1 MPAFPTVG
9 YMPSDSPAVCLTA
22 IHKRFGDLVAVRDL
36 DLSIEPG
43 ETVALLGPNGAGK
56 TTTINM
62 MLGLVAPDRGTARLF
77 GGPPARAIETGRVGT
92 VLQDAMFLPSA
103 TVREFVELA
112 RALYPK
118 RSTLDEILTLA
129 GLTDRA
135 GARLDKLSGGEAK
148 RARFA
153 FALAGDP
160 ELLVLDEP
168 TSAMDVAGRQAFWA
182 AMHRLADRGRT
193 VLFATHYL
201 EEADDFADRVVVVA
215 GGRIVADGPTAQIRA
230 LASGRTVAFDLV
242 GETADGLSR
251 LPGARSVEVRGDRVR
266 IESTDAD
273 ATVIALVRS
282 GRAFAN
288 LEVSSAGLEAAF
300 LALTADVTPPPR
312 EPEPLLAAARSEH

>member
-1 MPAFPTVG
+1 MPTDAL
-9 YMPSDSPAVCLTA
+9 AVALTA
-22 IHKRFGDLVAVRDL
+22 IHKHFGDLVAVRDV
-36 DLSIEPG
+36 DLSIKPG
-43 ETVALLGPNGAGK
+43 ETIALLGPNGAGK

-62 MLGLVAPDRGTARLF
+62 VLGLVAPDRGTARLF

-118 RSTLDEILTLA
+118 RSSLDEILTLA

-168 TSAMDVAGRQAFWA
+168 TAAMDVAGRQAFWA

-201 EEADDFADRVVVVA
+201 EEADDFADRVVVMA

-230 LASGRTVAFDLV
+230 LASGRTVAFDVV
-242 GETADGLSR
+242 GQSADGLSG
-251 LPGARSVEVRGDRVR
+251 LPGARSIQVRGDRVR

-288 LEVSSAGLEAAF
+288 LEISSAGLEAAF
-300 LALTADVTPPPR
+300 LALTSDVPADVRDGVPA
-312 EPEPLLAAARSEH
+312 LAGAGLEA

>member
-1 MPAFPTVG
+1 
-9 YMPSDSPAVCLTA
+9 MPSDALAVCLTA
-22 IHKRFGDLVAVRDL
+22 IHKRFGDLAAVRDL

-56 TTTINM
+56 STTINM

-77 GGPPARAIETGRVGT
+77 GEPPARAIETGRVGT
-92 VLQDAMFLPSA
+92 ILQDAMFLPSA

-160 ELLVLDEP
+160 DLLVLDEP
-168 TSAMDVAGRQAFWA
+168 TAAMDVAGRQAFWA
-182 AMHRLADRGRT
+182 AMHRLADRGTRSSSRRT
-193 VLFATHYL
+193 TSK
-201 EEADDFADRVVVVA
+201 RRTTSPT
-215 GGRIVADGPTAQIRA
+215 GSSSSPTAG
-230 LASGRTVAFDLV
+230 SSPTVRRRRSTRWPVAVPSPSICV
-242 GETADGLSR
+242 GETDDGLYR
-251 LPGARSVEVRGDRVR
+251 LPG
-266 IESTDAD
+266 
-273 ATVIALVRS
+273 VRS
-282 GRAFAN
+282 TRCAATASGSSRPTPTPPSSSSSTVVDAFAN
-288 LEVSSAGLEAAF
+288 LEVTSAGLEAAF
-300 LALTADVTPPPR
+300 LALTSETPGTA
-312 EPEPLLAAARSEH
+312 PLLAAARSEH

>member
-1 MPAFPTVG
+1 
-9 YMPSDSPAVCLTA
+9 MPSDVTAVHLTA

-43 ETVALLGPNGAGK
+43 ETIAMLGPNGAGK

-62 MLGLVAPDRGTARLF
+62 MLGLVAPDRGTAKLF
-77 GGPPARAIETGRVGT
+77 GGPPARAIEAGRVGT

-103 TVREFVELA
+103 TVRDFVELA

-118 RSTLDEILTLA
+118 RSTLDEILALA

-135 GARLDKLSGGEAK
+135 GARLDRLSGGEAK

-160 ELLVLDEP
+160 DLLVLDEP
-168 TSAMDVAGRQAFWA
+168 TAAMDVVGRQAFWA
-182 AMHRLADRGRT
+182 AMHRYADRGRT

-201 EEADDFADRVVVVA
+201 EEADDFADRVVVIAA
-215 GGRIVADGPTAQIRA
+215 GRVVADGPTAQIRA
-230 LASGRTVAFDLV
+230 LASGRTVAFDLCGATV
-242 GETADGLSR
+242 DGLDR
-251 LPGARSVEVRGDRVR
+251 LPGARSIQVRGDRIR

-288 LEVSSAGLEAAF
+288 LDVSSAGLEAAF
-300 LALTADVTPPPR
+300 LSLTADVTPSGPD
-312 EPEPLLAAARSEH
+312 PEPLLAAARSEY